1 MRFYNSSDTDYKL
14 LTDIIVIEKEDLAK
28 GGAEWLARQFRFKRP
43 SHLYMHMDCTMFLF
57 SSDFRTVL
65 NSIVVMG
72 KIPKCKISTIDNDEM
87 GLLLTSLEN
96 RPYVLREPGK
106 PKVINAKFLGD

>member
-1 MRFYNSSDTDYKL
+1 
-14 LTDIIVIEKEDLAK
+14 
-28 GGAEWLARQFRFKRP
+28 
-43 SHLYMHMDCTMFLF
+43 
-57 SSDFRTVL
+57 
-65 NSIVVMG
+65 MG